1 MVKCFKKLKTVAN
14 MYTQYAPSFKNMMI
28 KGERE
33 TEGEKAS
40 MRNTEREGRKA
51 VCKTSVLISQ

>member
-1 MVKCFKKLKTVAN
+1 MVAN
-14 MYTQYAPSFKNMMI
+14 MYTQYAPNFKNMMI

-40 MRNTEREGRKA
+40 MRNTKREDRKA